1 MSAAVAPSLWRHGD
15 FLRLWAAYSVSMLGS
30 QVTVIAVP
38 LTAILL
44 LDATP
49 LEVGVV
55 TACGYLPF
63 LLIGLP
69 VGVLI
74 DRWRLRRLLIAA
86 DLARAV
92 VIGCVP
98 LAYALGALSIP
109 LLAAAMFVHGA
120 LAAFAD
126 TAHPS
131 FLPVLVAREQ
141 LVEGNT
147 KLQGSH
153 SVAELA
159 GPGLGGALVGALTAP
174 FALLVDA
181 ASFLASGVILIGVR
195 ARDDRPRASRGAPL
209 ALWAQVGEG
218 LRYVGRHRL
227 LRPLV
232 ASMATANF
240 FDLYGMVQVMLPIYA
255 IRVLDLSPA
264 GYGLAVSLAN
274 VGGLLGVL
282 ATGRVVGLLGIGPAM
297 LIASV
302 LPGIGVLLLAVATP
316 ATAQLMLV
324 IGLGLAGFG
333 IAVFNVNQLSLR
345 QHVTPPAMLGRMNA
359 TVRFLIWGMIPA
371 GTFAGGALMDAIG
384 ARAALVIAGAG
395 SIASALPL
403 VRSRLGAVR
412 SMADAEGAA

>member
-1 MSAAVAPSLWRHGD
+1 VSAAVAPSLWRHGD